1 VEVVE
6 VVFLGLLPT
15 RFSPSFNSART
26 ASDRLRIRFANRK
39 SSIAVIS
46 ASGTSITSFLAG
58 GCMQESV
65 RPAIEKVD
73 PQMHDYAH

>member
-15 RFSPSFNSART
+15 RFSPSFNART

-58 GCMQESV
+58 GCTQESV